1 MGRVII
7 YPSYMDGA
15 LPPISST
22 VGQTVFDAGQNL
34 SSSSL
39 VFVDEG
45 LFTPDQYTISGTL
58 VTFNVGLLEGQKV
71 TIVP

>member
-22 VGQTVFDAGQNL
+22 AGQTVFDAGQNV

-39 VFVDEG
+39 VFVDG
-45 LFTPDQYTISGTL
+45 LLVSDDTYTISGTL